1 MLCNVFGFCYN
12 SIMPSDDLEWMVNH
26 TGYNE
31 QDVKLLCLG
40 FSLEYPMG
48 GISRPEFE
56 KMFTKKLSDVA
67 FTTLDADGSG
77 YLDLR
82 EFLLAMQL
90 VGARTPEDKL
100 EWAFRQYDCD
110 NSGELDQ
117 KEMSLAYKSIYQ
129 MLNSIGV
136 IPSGDPAEKAEII
149 FREIDINHD
158 GFLTLDE
165 FLRGCRKDEE
175 LMSLLDKLFEY
186 LTKEAEEADEK
197 NEATIGPWRANNE
210 KNDLM
215 AKSNEKVEE
224 FFSRRSSSNAG

>member
-1 MLCNVFGFCYN
+1 
-12 SIMPSDDLEWMVNH
+12 
-26 TGYNE
+26 
-31 QDVKLLCLG
+31 
-40 FSLEYPMG
+40 
-48 GISRPEFE
+48 
-56 KMFTKKLSDVA
+56 
-67 FTTLDADGSG
+67 
-77 YLDLR
+77 
-82 EFLLAMQL
+82 MQL

-100 EWAFRQYDCD
+100 EWAFRQYDVD

-165 FLRGCRKDEE
+165 FLRGCRKDAE

-186 LTKEAEEADEK
+186 LTKEVEEAEEN
-197 NEATIGPWRANNE
+197 NEATGPWRYVKNTKKQSKKLDTIKANKCNLDLTGLKNHSE
-210 KNDLM
+210 KIHDIIKNFSSVDSLEQSRCLPKCPNLPLYS
-215 AKSNEKVEE
+215 KSNKIDLEDEVM
-224 FFSRRSSSNAG
+224 AA

>member
-1 MLCNVFGFCYN
+1 MNQN
-12 SIMPSDDLEWMVNH
+12 ISIFHS
-26 TGYNE
+26 
-31 QDVKLLCLG
+31 
-40 FSLEYPMG
+40 
-48 GISRPEFE
+48 
-56 KMFTKKLSDVA
+56 
-67 FTTLDADGSG
+67 TLDADGSG

-90 VGARTPEDKL
+90 VGARSPEDKL
-100 EWAFRQYDCD
+100 EWAFRQYDGD

-136 IPSGDPAEKAEII
+136 IPSGDPAEKAEVI

-186 LTKEAEEADEK
+186 LTKEAEAAEEN
-197 NEATIGPWRANNE
+197 NEATGPWRYVKNNKKNMVKANKCNLDPTGLNNQKDIPIIKTNFSSVE
-210 KNDLM
+210 SLEQSRCLPKCPNLPYS
-215 AKSNEKVEE
+215 KSNKIDLEQVM
-224 FFSRRSSSNAG
+224 AG

>member
-1 MLCNVFGFCYN
+1 MIKKTFIFN
-12 SIMPSDDLEWMVNH
+12 S
-26 TGYNE
+26 
-31 QDVKLLCLG
+31 
-40 FSLEYPMG
+40 
-48 GISRPEFE
+48 
-56 KMFTKKLSDVA
+56 
-67 FTTLDADGSG
+67 TLDADGSG

-197 NEATIGPWRANNE
+197 NEATIGPWRYVKETNTPKRKIIDNYLHFKLKLLE
-210 KNDLM
+210 KKAFRTYKRNSYFLH
-215 AKSNEKVEE
+215 
-224 FFSRRSSSNAG
+224 